1 MPHLF
6 KSMRLSWWKILCIL
20 LLLTISIAGFLG
32 GVPAK
37 PILNETIRNL
47 YFHVPMWFSMMIFF
61 IISLVNSVRYLRNGD
76 LRYDTYSVEYANIG
90 ILFGILGLVTGMIWA
105 NYTWGK
111 PWSNDPKQIGAAIAL
126 LIYFAYMVLRNS
138 LVDPDKRAKISAVY
152 NIFAFAMLFPTLWI
166 IPRLVESLHPGG
178 MGNPA
183 LNTNDID
190 SRMRTLFWPVAVP
203 AWTLLGVW
211 ITTLRIR
218 FKLLEEQ
225 KLEHA

>member
-1 MPHLF
+1 
-6 KSMRLSWWKILCIL
+6 MRLSWWKIICIAL
-20 LLLTISIAGFLG
+20 LATISVAGFLG

-47 YFHVPMWFSMMIFF
+47 YFHVAMWFGMMIFF
-61 IISLVNSVRYLRNGD
+61 IVSVVNAVLFLRKGEMRYD
-76 LRYDTYSVEYANIG
+76 LRSVEYANTG
-90 ILFGILGLVTGMIWA
+90 ILFGILGLLTGMIWA

-111 PWSNDPKQIGAAIAL
+111 PWSNDPKQIGAAISI
-126 LIYFAYMVLRNS
+126 LIYFAYLVLRNS
-138 LVDPDKRAKISAVY
+138 LIDPEKRAKIGAVY
-152 NIFAFAMLFPTLWI
+152 NIFAFAMLFPTIWV

-190 SRMRTLFWPVAVP
+190 SRMRLLFWPVAVP

-211 ITTLRIR
+211 ITTLKIR
-218 FKLLEEQ
+218 FRILEEQ
-225 KLEHA
+225 KLNHA